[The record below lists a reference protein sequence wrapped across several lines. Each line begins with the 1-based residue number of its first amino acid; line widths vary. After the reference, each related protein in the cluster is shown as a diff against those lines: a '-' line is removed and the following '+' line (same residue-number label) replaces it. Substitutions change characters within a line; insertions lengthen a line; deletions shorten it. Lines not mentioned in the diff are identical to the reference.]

1 MRNFNLLVL
10 ITFLLAKACYPVS
23 HVIVGEVKS
32 PIDHTNVKVYIDY
45 PENYEKI
52 AIIEIKFTP
61 KIVIIFLIF
70 FW

>member
-1 MRNFNLLVL
+1 MYYFKLLMLL
-10 ITFLLAKACYPVS
+10 ISLFVSKACYPVS

-52 AIIEIKFTP
+52 AIFVK
-61 KIVIIFLIF
+61 
-70 FW
+70 